1 MDVLKKIWTW
11 ILENWRELLF
21 FLLTWTIGWYLFGI
35 VICKINP
42 NCTDCITTEHWTILY
57 TAIFLLLLP
66 FVSKISLGSILK
78 VERELKETKN
88 ELKDHK
94 EFTQNQFQ
102 FLTNNLNFLSQNLS
116 NNINIYN
123 NAPDAETLKN
133 ANETLEKPDS
143 DNKQQEVESD
153 LNLEHSQDEWVWI
166 INLLKIRVQM
176 EKELRS
182 LLEKRASVE
191 NRKDLNIKYFSLNR
205 LFDFYTEKYRDAK
218 SLQTP
223 MRLFIS
229 VVNAAIHGQTIRK
242 SQYEEARELGIK
254 ILRDIRITTILDEK
268 K

>member
-11 ILENWRELLF
+11 ILENWKELLF

-42 NCTDCITTEHWTILY
+42 NCKDCITTEHWTILY

-88 ELKDHK
+88 ELKNHK

-123 NAPDAETLKN
+123 NAPDAETLEN
-133 ANETLEKPDS
+133 ANETLEKPDP
-143 DNKQQEVESD
+143 DNKQQEVENELD
-153 LNLEHSQDEWVWI
+153 LEQSQDEWVWI
-166 INLLKIRVQM
+166 FNLLKIRVQM

-182 LLEKRASVE
+182 LLEKRTSVE
-191 NRKDLNIKYFSLNR
+191 NRNDLNIKYFSLNR
-205 LFDFYTEKYRDAK
+205 LFDFYTEKYPDSK
-218 SLQTP
+218 SLKTP
-223 MRLFIS
+223 MRLFS
-229 VVNAAIHGQTIRK
+229 GVANAAIHGQTISRN
-242 SQYEEARELGIK
+242 QYEEARELGIK
-254 ILRDIRITTILDEK
+254 ILRDIRTTTILDE
-268 K
+268 